1 MEIVVLNPKHKSL
14 IEETPDKSQLHTIL
28 NFKEKYKGYNE
39 VFDSLL
45 LLQDKKVVNYC
56 LISGTQDSRLYS
68 LKFLDISKSKF
79 VQDSIHYVFTK
90 YSAETISI
98 ISLSDASNY
107 LIPLGF
113 EDLGVEG
120 EVHLYLKDK
129 TIEQKRERS
138 K

>member
-1 MEIVVLNPKHKSL
+1 MEIAVLNSKHKSL
-14 IEETPDKSQLHTIL
+14 IEETPDRNQLHTIL

-68 LKFLDISKSKF
+68 LKFLDISKRKF

-98 ISLSDASNY
+98 LSPSDASNY

-120 EVHLYLKDK
+120 DVHLYLKDK
-129 TIEQKRERS
+129 KIEQKRERS